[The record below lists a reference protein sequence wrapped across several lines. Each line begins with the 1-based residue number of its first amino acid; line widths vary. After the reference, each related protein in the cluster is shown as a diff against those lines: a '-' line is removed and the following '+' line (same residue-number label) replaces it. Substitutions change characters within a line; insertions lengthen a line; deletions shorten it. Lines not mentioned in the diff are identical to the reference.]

1 MSRRLTQPAGW
12 LLAIAAMAAGQPAQK
27 RLSFEVASVKEN
39 LIQDPGDPRYTGLA
53 DYVPRRSGNRV
64 TMGNSQLGVIVA
76 WAYHLTDSN
85 YQLVAGPWAKS
96 LWEES
101 YDIEA
106 RSPGSASEDELRQ
119 MFQTLLKERFTLKV
133 HRETRELA
141 AYDLVVAKSGPKLTP
156 APSRAD
162 KVSVGLGGSSSW
174 VQFIGNGELRL
185 VGKGASMEELAVVLS
200 GRMRAPV
207 QDRTG
212 LTGLFEYNVAFS
224 SGVDASREPV
234 LTTAIRGLGLNLAK
248 NKGRFE
254 VLVVDHVEKPSGN

>member
-1 MSRRLTQPAGW
+1 MQPVGC
-12 LLAIAAMAAGQPAQK
+12 LLAIAAMAAGQTAPK

-39 LIQDPGDPRYTGLA
+39 LIQDPRDPRYGLT
-53 DYVPRRSGNRV
+53 DFVPRRSGNRV

-85 YQLVAGPWAKS
+85 YQLVAGPWAKN

-106 RSPGSASEDELRQ
+106 RSPGSASEGELRQ
-119 MFQTLLKERFTLKV
+119 MFQTFLEERFKLRV

-156 APSRAD
+156 APPRAD
-162 KVSVGLGGSSSW
+162 KVSIGFGGSSSW
-174 VQFIGNGELRL
+174 VQLVGNGDLRL
-185 VGKGASMEELAVVLS
+185 VGKGASMQELAVVLS
-200 GRMRAPV
+200 SRMRAPV

-212 LTGLFEYNVAFS
+212 LPGLFDYNVAFS
-224 SGVDASREPV
+224 SGVDASTEPV
-234 LTTAIRGLGLNLAK
+234 LPTAIRGLGLNLAK
-248 NKGRFE
+248 SKGRFE
-254 VLVVDHVEKPSGN
+254 VLVIDHVEKPSGN